1 MESGTL
7 LLYENLEE
15 KRVRSAGKMG
25 ISWRGNS
32 WETFILSKKYENE
45 AMSDE
50 NEVVFSEKKVIT
62 AEKVPQGTVLL

>member
-25 ISWRGNS
+25 IAWKGNS
-32 WETFILSKKYENE
+32 WEIFILSKKYENE

>member
-15 KRVRSAGKMG
+15 KRVRSARKMG
-25 ISWRGNS
+25 IAWKGNS

-62 AEKVPQGTVLL
+62 AEKVPQGTVFL